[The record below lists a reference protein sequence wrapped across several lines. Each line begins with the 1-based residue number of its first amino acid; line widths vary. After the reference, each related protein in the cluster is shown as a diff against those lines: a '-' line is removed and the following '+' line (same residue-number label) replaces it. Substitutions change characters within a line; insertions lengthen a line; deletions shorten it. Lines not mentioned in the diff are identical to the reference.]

1 MTVLE
6 TQPRG
11 TRPVEAVRTGPAP
24 RTRRARHR
32 SYLMCEPTHFDV
44 TYAINA
50 WMRPGVAVD
59 RARAVAQWHTLVE
72 TYRELGHRVDVL
84 AGDPDLPDM
93 VFAANG
99 ALVVG
104 GRAYG
109 ARFRH
114 PEREAEATLHA
125 AWLADRG
132 VEVVAP
138 VHTNEG
144 EGDFLVLGAMILA
157 GTGFRTSLHAHVEAA
172 GVLDRPVVSLELVD
186 PRFYHLDTALAVLDD
201 GNGEAPADIAY
212 LPSAFSPHSRRT
224 LRELFPDAI
233 ECSEADALVLGLNAV
248 SDGHHVVLPAQAT
261 RLARQVADRGYVP
274 VPVDVSE
281 LLKAGGSVKCCTQ
294 EHHA

>member
-1 MTVLE
+1 MTVLD
-6 TQPRG
+6 TRTP
-11 TRPVEAVRTGPAP
+11 TRPSVESVTARTA
-24 RTRRARHR
+24 RTR
-32 SYLMCEPTHFDV
+32 SYLMCAPTHFDV

-50 WMRPGVAVD
+50 WMQPGTHVD
-59 RARAVAQWHTLVE
+59 RDRAVAQWQALVE
-72 TYRELGHRVDVL
+72 TYRELGHRVGL
-84 AGDPDLPDM
+84 LEPAAGLPDM

-114 PEREAEATLHA
+114 VERQAEAALHA
-125 AWLADRG
+125 ARLREQG
-132 VEVVAP
+132 IEVVEP
-138 VHTNEG
+138 THTNEG
-144 EGDFLVLGAMILA
+144 EGDFLVLASMILA

-172 GVLDRPVVSLELVD
+172 AALDRPVVSLELVD

-201 GNGEAPADIAY
+201 GHGEAPADIAY

-224 LRELFPDAI
+224 LRQLFPDAI

-248 SDGHHVVLPAQAT
+248 SDGHHVVLPSQAT
-261 RLARQVADRGYVP
+261 RLARQVVDHGYEP
-274 VPVDVSE
+274 VLVDVSE